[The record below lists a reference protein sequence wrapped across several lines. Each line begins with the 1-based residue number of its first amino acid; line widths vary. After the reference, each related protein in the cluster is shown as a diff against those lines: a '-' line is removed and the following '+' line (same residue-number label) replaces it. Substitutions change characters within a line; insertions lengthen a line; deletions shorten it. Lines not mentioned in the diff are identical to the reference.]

1 MHLPRKFSNGMHYQF
16 RENFGTIGNN
26 AKHTEKG
33 QIALKILFIG
43 NSYTYYNDIP
53 EIFAALARENG
64 LAAEVVSVTKGG
76 RKLYENLD
84 PADENGQRIREA
96 CREGGWDVL
105 VLQEQSVLPLKDSAA
120 FHRGL
125 QGLAELVQAK
135 RTRLYATWGRK
146 EGCPLL
152 DELGMTSV
160 QMTKELE
167 EAYETAAAML
177 GAELAPVGSC
187 FRELRRLQPKLELYD
202 PDLSHPSYAG
212 SCMSAVC
219 HFAGIFGRLPASC
232 TTLALEQD
240 QVQAILE
247 AAKKVLF

>member
-1 MHLPRKFSNGMHYQF
+1 MDVTMR
-16 RENFGTIGNN
+16 
-26 AKHTEKG
+26 
-33 QIALKILFIG
+33 ILFIG
-43 NSYTYYNDIP
+43 NSYTYYNDMP

-64 LAAEVVSVTKGG
+64 LAVEVVSVTKGG

-84 PADENGQRIREA
+84 PVDENGQRIRAA
-96 CREGGWDVL
+96 CEESAWDVL
-105 VLQEQSVLPLKDSAA
+105 VLQEQSVLPLTDPAA
-120 FHRGL
+120 FHWGL
-125 QGLAELVQAK
+125 QGLMELVQAK

-152 DELGMTSV
+152 DELGMASV
-160 QMTKELE
+160 QMTKQLAV
-167 EAYETAAAML
+167 AYENAAAML

-219 HFAGIFGRLPASC
+219 HFAGIFGKLPASC
-232 TTLALEQD
+232 ASLALDHD

-247 AAKKVLF
+247 AAKTVLS